1 MGDAIR
7 TVKEQTFDKNIILSV
22 LVIVSMVFNVVLGWQ
37 AVANNRLEKEVYCQ
51 KNEIVQLQ
59 GDVRHLTENVTALT
73 HKVESLFGPRAANL
87 VALVAGEYLDE
98 YLDEYLASTT
108 GSEKTTETPNHL
120 YKE

>member
-7 TVKEQTFDKNIILSV
+7 TVKEHTFDKNIILSV

-37 AVANNRLEKEVYCQ
+37 AVSNNRLEKEVYCQ

-59 GDVRHLTENVTALT
+59 SDVRHLTENVTALT

-98 YLDEYLASTT
+98 YLASTT